1 MSDQV
6 NPIPAGYHTVTPYL
20 ILQDAAKAIE
30 FYQQA
35 FGAVELFRM
44 ADPKTGKVGHA
55 EIKIG
60 NSPIML
66 GEEHLEMGY
75 RGVQSYG
82 GSPVGIMLYVE
93 DCDAIFHQAVAAG
106 ATVKQ
111 DLKDQFYGDR
121 SGTVA
126 DPFGYSWYISTH
138 KEDVSPEEMERRM
151 AAMGECAGEVAAS
164 QAN

>member
-6 NPIPAGYHTVTPYL
+6 KPIPEGYQTVTPYL
-20 ILQDAAKAIE
+20 VLRDAAKAID
-30 FYQQA
+30 FYKEA

-44 ADPKTGKVGHA
+44 PAPDGKVGHA

-60 NSPIML
+60 TSPLML
-66 GEEHLEMGY
+66 ADEYPDQGY
-75 RGVQSYG
+75 YGVQHYG

-93 DCDAIFHQAVAAG
+93 DCDALFHQAVAAG

-111 DLKDQFYGDR
+111 ELKDQFYGDR

-126 DPFGYSWYISTH
+126 DPFGYQWHISTH
-138 KEDVSPEEMERRM
+138 KEDVAPEEMQRRM
-151 AAMGECAGEVAAS
+151 AAMGECGGEVAAS